1 MTTPYSR
8 DKHPSR
14 LSRRRLLGL
23 LGGAGAAA
31 LLAACGGNGGTAA
44 PAAAP
49 GGSAAG
55 APTSTATVGVPT
67 SAAALSP
74 TSTATVGVPTSAAA
88 LSPTSAATRG
98 VATAATSVGS
108 ATAESGAIT
117 IPNSGVKLPTDK
129 VNFRWIDSGDLKALF
144 YKQYFAAYQQAHPN
158 ITIQYDALPWTEIE
172 KIVPLGV
179 QNGNAHDAFA
189 VPLNVPGAQAVREG
203 WVAPL
208 DEVVPNFQRWKDAFP
223 FGSFIDG
230 VHVFNGKTYTFPVTS
245 NKRYGTLT
253 LYNTD
258 IMQRAGYDLASKPFT
273 WDEMRAAAKK
283 ITEQGKGQYY
293 GTILGAKSTQRLAE
307 FVRNLG
313 RMAGAPASG
322 GSPGN
327 ESIDWKTGQYI
338 FTSDQYLAA
347 IDLLL
352 ALNADGSV
360 FPGSLSLDETAA
372 RSRMPQGVAGFII
385 EGPWNI
391 PQWPR
396 ENPDFKFGVAST
408 PLPNSGA
415 PLPLTFEE
423 TGANQMWVYAKS
435 PNKAIAGD
443 MFAYTG
449 SEDGQTAIV
458 VATEGNLRALLPKA
472 NERAQQSKQLDPH
485 ASKALALYEQ
495 QIRTGPLPVVRNPDV
510 AQVLLELK
518 NVTPDFGQ
526 TIQGLFV
533 GQLKDP
539 KAAMRDLTDR
549 MDKELERAI
558 KAAQAKG
565 AKVSRDDWK
574 LANWDPAK
582 DYSKAD
588 YDAAK

>member
-1 MTTPYSR
+1 MTSAYSR
-8 DKHPSR
+8 KRQPLP

-31 LLAACGGNGGTAA
+31 LLAACGGAAGVTPSPAA
-44 PAAAP
+44 PSGGGAATA
-49 GGSAAG
+49 
-55 APTSTATVGVPT
+55 STATTGVPT
-67 SAAALSP
+67 AIVATTGATKAATPVASAAA
-74 TSTATVGVPTSAAA
+74 
-88 LSPTSAATRG
+88 AATG
-98 VATAATSVGS
+98 
-108 ATAESGAIT
+108 SGAIT
-117 IPNSGVKLPTDK
+117 IPSSGAKLPTDK

-158 ITIQYDALPWTEIE
+158 ITIQYDALPWSEIE

-179 QNGNAHDAFA
+179 QTGNAHDAFA

-208 DEVVPNFQRWKDAFP
+208 DEVVPNFQRWKDSFP
-223 FGSFIDG
+223 FGSFLDG

-245 NKRYGTLT
+245 SKRYGTLT
-253 LYNTD
+253 LCNTE
-258 IMQRAGYDLASKPFT
+258 IMQRAGYDPATKPFT
-273 WDEMRAAAKK
+273 WDELRAAAKK

-293 GTILGAKSTQRLAE
+293 GTIFGAKSTQRLAE

-313 RMAGAPASG
+313 RMAGASASG

-327 ESIDWKTGQYI
+327 ESIDWKTGQYV

-347 IDLLL
+347 INLLL
-352 ALNADGSV
+352 ALNADGSI
-360 FPGSLSLDETAA
+360 FPGSLGLDETAA
-372 RSRMPQGVAGFII
+372 RARMPQGVAGFII

-396 ENPDFKFGVAST
+396 ENPAFKFEVTST
-408 PLPNSGA
+408 PLPNNGA
-415 PLPLTFEE
+415 PIPLTFEE

-458 VATEGNLRALLPKA
+458 VATEGNLRALLPQA

-485 ASKALALYEQ
+485 ASKALELYDQ

-526 TIQGLFV
+526 TIQGLFA

-539 KAAMRDLTDR
+539 KAAMKDLQDR

-574 LANWDPAK
+574 FANWDPTK
-582 DYSKAD
+582 DYTKAD

>member
-1 MTTPYSR
+1 MTSVDSC
-8 DKHPSR
+8 DKQPAR
-14 LSRRRLLGL
+14 LSRRQLLGL
-23 LGGAGAAA
+23 LGGAGTAV
-31 LLAACGGNGGTAA
+31 LLAACGGNDSAAVPTIVPGSGTGTAA
-44 PAAAP
+44 AVQGGRAADTPTAVATK
-49 GGSAAG
+49 GAAT
-55 APTSTATVGVPT
+55 AARSTA
-67 SAAALSP
+67 SAAA
-74 TSTATVGVPTSAAA
+74 ATG
-88 LSPTSAATRG
+88 
-98 VATAATSVGS
+98 
-108 ATAESGAIT
+108 SGAIT
-117 IPNSGVKLPTDK
+117 IPNSGVTLPTDK

-158 ITIQYDALPWTEIE
+158 IAIQYDALPWTEIE

-179 QNGNAHDAFA
+179 QNGNAHDVFA

-208 DEVVPNFQRWKDAFP
+208 DEVVPNFQRWKDTFP
-223 FGSFIDG
+223 FGSFLDG

-253 LYNTD
+253 LYNTA
-258 IMQRAGYDLASKPFT
+258 IMQRAGYDPATTPFT
-273 WDEMRAAAKK
+273 WDDMRAAAKK
-283 ITEQGKGQYY
+283 ITQQGKGQYY
-293 GTILGAKSTQRLAE
+293 GTIFGAKSTQRLAE

-313 RMAGAPASG
+313 RMAGAPAAGDS
-322 GSPGN
+322 SGN
-327 ESIDWKTGQYI
+327 ESIDWKTGQYV

-352 ALNADGSV
+352 ALNADGSI
-360 FPGSLSLDETAA
+360 FPGSLGLDETAA
-372 RSRMPQGVAGFII
+372 RARMPQGVAGFII

-396 ENPDFKFGVAST
+396 ENPDFTFGVAST
-408 PLPNSGA
+408 PLPNNGS
-415 PLPLTFEE
+415 PIPLTFEE

-458 VATEGNLRALLPKA
+458 VATEGNLRALLPQA
-472 NERAQQSKQLDPH
+472 NERAQQSRQLDPH
-485 ASKALALYEQ
+485 ASKALELYEQ

-526 TIQGLFV
+526 TIQGLFA

-539 KAAMRDLTDR
+539 KAALQDLQDR
-549 MDKELERAI
+549 SDKELERAI
-558 KAAQAKG
+558 TAARAKG
-565 AKVSRDDWK
+565 ATVSRDDWK
-574 LANWDPAK
+574 FANWDPTK
-582 DYSKAD
+582 DYTQAD
-588 YDAAK
+588 YAALPH